1 MADTL
6 PRGFVTSWAGQ
17 SRQFFAERTILVT
30 GFVLAVLL
38 MYLVLAAQ
46 FESFRDPAIMLVSV
60 PMSLAGALLF
70 IALGVVTLN
79 IYTQIGLLAL
89 VASIIRHG
97 ILLVEFANQVQSRD
111 HVDRRRAV
119 ETAAAQR
126 LRPILMTTLATLF
139 GMVPLWFAGGPGA
152 ESRFAIGFVLGAG
165 MAIGTVFTL
174 FVVPALYTVIAKAH
188 HDRAPADTVAATSS
202 TGI

>member
-1 MADTL
+1 
-6 PRGFVTSWAGQ
+6 
-17 SRQFFAERTILVT
+17 
-30 GFVLAVLL
+30 
-38 MYLVLAAQ
+38 
-46 FESFRDPAIMLVSV
+46 MLVSV

-70 IALGVVTLN
+70 MALDVVTLN

-97 ILLVEFANQVQSRD
+97 ILLVEFANQVQRRH

-126 LRPILMTTLATLF
+126 LRPILMTTMATLF

-152 ESRFAIGFVLGAG
+152 ESRFAIGFVLGTG

-174 FVVPALYTVIAKAH
+174 LVVPALYTVIAKAH
-188 HDRAPADTVAATSS
+188 YDRTPADTVAAASS